1 MISGI
6 LRKKLLPLFGASKD
20 TVSRYAQYDEAAKRK
35 PVVLVTLLATDAA
48 TRDKAI
54 RTHSKKSSY
63 QAVFVVTN
71 SDVTAFQDGERV
83 FEHIPALHVVRE
95 FASSGDWQSYLQE
108 RWRTVHLKWG
118 PKWTV
123 CYGRNFEAYLQD
135 CGFSD
140 SKPL

>member
-6 LRKKLLPLFGASKD
+6 LRTKLQILSGVSKNA
-20 TVSRYAQYDEAAKRK
+20 VSRYVQYDEGAKK
-35 PVVLVTLLATDAA
+35 PVVLVTLLSTDAV

-54 RTHSKKSSY
+54 RTHSKKTSH
-63 QAVFVVTN
+63 QPVFVVTN
-71 SDVTAFQDGERV
+71 SDVSAFQAGDCV
-83 FEHIPALHVVRE
+83 FEHIPASHVVRV
-95 FASSGDWQSYLQE
+95 FGSSGDWQSYLQE

-135 CGFSD
+135 CGFSG
-140 SKPL
+140 KTPL